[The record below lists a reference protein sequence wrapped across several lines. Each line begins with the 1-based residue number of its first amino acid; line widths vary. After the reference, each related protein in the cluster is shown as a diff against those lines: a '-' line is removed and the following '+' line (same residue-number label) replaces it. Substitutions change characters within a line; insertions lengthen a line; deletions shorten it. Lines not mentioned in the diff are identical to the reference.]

1 MDIDLEMSLSNEEQ
15 DAQTLISQNTEHITT
30 DSQILVSSELLQK
43 SDTTNLSAHNKQYT
57 LLLQSYINYFNVT
70 SKDKR
75 KNKKILF
82 TISMILLVGIPV
94 VTILIML
101 IILYC
106 LATDKIDV
114 FESLPE
120 LIATLLTLFGTFI
133 IIPKM
138 ITKYLF
144 NKKEDDHLANIIS
157 KIQEYDKNIRDGL

>member
-133 IIPKM
+133 IIHDF
-138 ITKYLF
+138 TTL
-144 NKKEDDHLANIIS
+144 
-157 KIQEYDKNIRDGL
+157 

>member
-120 LIATLLTLFGTFI
+120 LIATLSTLFGTFI

>member
-1 MDIDLEMSLSNEEQ
+1 MGIDLETSLSNEEQ
-15 DAQTLISQNTEHITT
+15 IAQNLINQNTENIST
-30 DSQILVSSELLQK
+30 DSQVLASSELLQK
-43 SDTTNLSAHNKQYT
+43 SDTSNLSAHNKQYT
-57 LLLQSYINYFNVT
+57 LLLQSYIDYFKNT
-70 SKDKR
+70 SKDKS

-82 TISMILLVGIPV
+82 NISMILLVGIPV
-94 VTILIML
+94 ATILIML

-106 LATDKIDV
+106 LATNKIDV

-120 LIATLLTLFGTFI
+120 LIATLSTLFGTFM

-144 NKKEDDHLANIIS
+144 NKKEDEHLANIIS